1 MTWKNYPD
9 GVNENIDDPQPQN
22 WLQSNFKLVAISAA
36 VIVAIV
42 SVFGF
47 LNWQRSINAAGYE
60 WQNNALAKYQ
70 GIQTTLST
78 CLDNTRMGAQ
88 VAERERQTIID
99 GMKAIVAA
107 RTANHQEAIP
117 GDATVFVNAVA
128 EAYPQISSDLYK
140 QLLTVAVGCRNE
152 VNGAQKDMQSYAA
165 RFKTWTKE
173 GNVLE
178 GNIREQFPNAELVV
192 QGPNGPLT
200 GKAALES
207 MATPIITKEA
217 GDATTNK
224 TMPTENPFPSAS
236 PSPSAS
242 PTATKKK

>member
-1 MTWKNYPD
+1 MVYENYNGNSD
-9 GVNENIDDPQPQN
+9 SGISDQQPQN
-22 WLQSNFKLVAISAA
+22 WLQKNFKLAIGGAA
-36 VIVAIV
+36 VLVIIGI
-42 SVFGF
+42 VFGF
-47 LNWQRSINAAGYE
+47 LNWQRGVNAAGYE

-88 VAERERQTIID
+88 VAERERQTIVD
-99 GMKAIVAA
+99 GMRAIVAE
-107 RTANHQEAIP
+107 RTKNHQEAIP

-128 EAYPQISSDLYK
+128 EAYPQLSPDLYK
-140 QLLTVAVGCRNE
+140 QLMTVAVGCRNE
-152 VNGAQKDMQSYAA
+152 VNGAQKDMQAYAA
-165 RFKTWTKE
+165 RFKTWTKQ

-178 GNIREQFPNAELVV
+178 GWIREQYPNAELVV
-192 QGPNGPLT
+192 EGPNGPLT

-217 GDATTNK
+217 GDATTSK

-236 PSPSAS
+236 P
-242 PTATKKK
+242 TATKK